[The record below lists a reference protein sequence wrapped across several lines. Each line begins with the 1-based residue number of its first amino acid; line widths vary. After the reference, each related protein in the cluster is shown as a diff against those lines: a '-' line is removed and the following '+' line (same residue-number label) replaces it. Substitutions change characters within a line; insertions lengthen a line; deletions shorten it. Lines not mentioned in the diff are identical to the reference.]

1 MREPY
6 DLSGKITTY
15 KTVLITLVCDKK
27 NVMYCVCLNI

>member
-27 NVMYCVCLNI
+27 MLCIVFA